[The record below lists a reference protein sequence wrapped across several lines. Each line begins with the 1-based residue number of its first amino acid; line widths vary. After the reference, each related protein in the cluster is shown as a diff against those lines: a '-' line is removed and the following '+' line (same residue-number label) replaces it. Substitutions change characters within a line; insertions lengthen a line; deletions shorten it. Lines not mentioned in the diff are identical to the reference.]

1 MQACQVVGQWLLP
14 DLVTFKEDVSCVAK
28 HWPCFTYSVRQ
39 THFDNF
45 WDLCHMGTL
54 QANPDKLI
62 FFSDGARLNTLMQHN
77 CPWQTVALLTDN
89 FEKGVQLNFQ
99 V

>member
-1 MQACQVVGQWLLP
+1 
-14 DLVTFKEDVSCVAK
+14 
-28 HWPCFTYSVRQ
+28 
-39 THFDNF
+39 
-45 WDLCHMGTL
+45 MGTL

-62 FFSDGARLNTLMQHN
+62 FFTDGARLNTLMQHN

-89 FEKGVQLNFQ
+89 FEKGVQLIFQ